1 LEVAQVEDCL
11 EEEEVEMKRKKMEV
25 TMEIQQKGMGT
36 MKEKEL
42 GPKMEMAPHCWKEEE
57 EVEVEM
63 VEKMVRWGC
72 LLD

>member
-1 LEVAQVEDCL
+1 MEDSL
-11 EEEEVEMKRKKMEV
+11 EEEEVR
-25 TMEIQQKGMGT
+25 MEIQKGMET
-36 MKEKEL
+36 MKEEL

-57 EVEVEM
+57 EEVRMEM

>member
-36 MKEKEL
+36 MKEEEL
-42 GPKMEMAPHCWKEEE
+42 GT
-57 EVEVEM
+57 
-63 VEKMVRWGC
+63 KMVRWGC

>member
-11 EEEEVEMKRKKMEV
+11 EEEEVEAKGKKMEV
-25 TMEIQQKGMGT
+25 RMEIQQKGMGT
-36 MKEKEL
+36 MKEEEL

-57 EVEVEM
+57 EEVEM

>member
-1 LEVAQVEDCL
+1 L
-11 EEEEVEMKRKKMEV
+11 EEEEVR
-25 TMEIQQKGMGT
+25 MEIQKGMET
-36 MKEKEL
+36 MKEEL

-57 EVEVEM
+57 EEVRMEM

>member
-11 EEEEVEMKRKKMEV
+11 EEEEVEMKREKMEV
-25 TMEIQQKGMGT
+25 TMEIQQKGTGT
-36 MKEKEL
+36 MKEEEL
-42 GPKMEMAPHCWKEEE
+42 GQKMEMAPHCWKEEE
-57 EVEVEM
+57 EVVEM